1 MIMVIIAKT
10 TTLTIAKIIRLA
22 PCSHSFLHRPY
33 ESVVTT
39 EQGSLWHTAIEGGT
53 PFPIIWRFPEMGLP
67 QNGWFIVYNGKAST
81 PNFRKPPSA
90 KDLLCTCI
98 GSTQRK
104 DDESTVQQ
112 KLATF
117 HHFLS
122 TMTRTGQ
129 KGCGFAG
136 RCKQTGQSVCCL
148 ACKARPH
155 IPPASRCHLARQ
167 NHWPCW
173 PQGYEGLEAPRHG
186 TLRHKEPYRALPPR
200 APHIFY

>member
-1 MIMVIIAKT
+1 M
-10 TTLTIAKIIRLA
+10 
-22 PCSHSFLHRPY
+22 
-33 ESVVTT
+33 
-39 EQGSLWHTAIEGGT
+39 
-53 PFPIIWRFPEMGLP
+53 
-67 QNGWFIVYNGKAST
+67 VYNGKAST

-90 KDLLCTCI
+90 KDLLLCTCI

-117 HHFLS
+117 HHLLS

-136 RCKQTGQSVCCL
+136 PRKPGQSVCCL

-155 IPPASRCHLARQ
+155 IPPASTLAHRLAVIWHS
-167 NHWPCW
+167 NYWPCW

-186 TLRHKEPYRALPPR
+186 TLRHKEPYQALPPR
-200 APHIFY
+200 APHTRPV